1 MELNCGVFRLCAFAD
16 EAAAD
21 RAGQI
26 RALRDNRM
34 SLLEIRNVDGVSIAD
49 LPEETA
55 RRFRE
60 ELDEAISRALP
71 QKLVMDFTEVSF
83 MDSSGIGLIMGRYKQ
98 LSIFGGQLVIAGLSV
113 QQKKVMRLAGLD
125 RLCSFE
131 ETGGNR
137 K

>member
-1 MELNCGVFRLCAFAD
+1 MPVAIEYQDETMRARLS
-16 EAAAD
+16 
-21 RAGQI
+21 G
-26 RALRDNRM
+26 
-34 SLLEIRNVDGVSIAD
+34 EIDHHSSKEI
-49 LPEETA
+49 
-55 RRFRE
+55 RE

-98 LSIFGGQLVIAGLSV
+98 ISIFGGQLVIAGLSA

>member
-1 MELNCGVFRLCAFAD
+1 MPVAIEYQDETMRARLS
-16 EAAAD
+16 
-21 RAGQI
+21 G
-26 RALRDNRM
+26 
-34 SLLEIRNVDGVSIAD
+34 EIDHHSSKEI
-49 LPEETA
+49 
-55 RRFRE
+55 RE